1 MSEFKIVIHNP
12 DKVDMNDD
20 ILVENSTIYETY
32 KEFDNHKEAKKWLLE
47 YTEIMQM
54 IGCK

>member
-20 ILVENSTIYETY
+20 ILDESSTIYETY
-32 KEFDNHKEAKKWLLE
+32 KEFDNYKEAKKWLLE

-54 IGCK
+54 IG